1 MKATIAFLF
10 FMLFLA
16 GIAFV
21 NLRGM
26 QGDADSI
33 VSAPEQ
39 LTDVAW
45 RPVRLGEMA
54 IDEDTQMVLQF
65 DPDGRIAGHA
75 GCNRFFGGYRFD
87 EGQLIFGMVGSTRM
101 ACGEPADSFE
111 IAFLEALDNTRGG
124 SRVDDRLALRDANG
138 QTLVRFL
145 AIDRVG
151 E

>member
-1 MKATIAFLF
+1 
-10 FMLFLA
+10 
-16 GIAFV
+16 
-21 NLRGM
+21 
-26 QGDADSI
+26 
-33 VSAPEQ
+33 
-39 LTDVAW
+39 
-45 RPVRLGEMA
+45 
-54 IDEDTQMVLQF
+54 
-65 DPDGRIAGHA
+65 
-75 GCNRFFGGYRFD
+75 
-87 EGQLIFGMVGSTRM
+87 MVGSTRM